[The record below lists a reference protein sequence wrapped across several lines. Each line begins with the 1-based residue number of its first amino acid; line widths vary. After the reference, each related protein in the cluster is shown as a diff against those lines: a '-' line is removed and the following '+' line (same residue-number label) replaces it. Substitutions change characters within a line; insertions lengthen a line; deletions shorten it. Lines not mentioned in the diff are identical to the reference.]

1 MISSAEQTL
10 AFQSVTELMKGP
22 TTPLVLDDASI
33 HVWSCSLEG
42 SGAER
47 QCCEGWLSEEER
59 ARATRFVREEDQAR
73 FILAHGILRRILA
86 RYIDAEPADLGFNVS
101 PTGKP
106 VLLGRRG
113 GVHDVRFNLSHSHG
127 RMLVSVAKG
136 REVGIDL
143 EQIRDNRQLLRL
155 AERFFTPM
163 EFEWIKNQSES
174 DHALQFYRLWVA
186 KEAFLKAQGR
196 GISSLQQCEILLSS
210 PGARAGVCVTGEM
223 QPGCFIQWLNCGAG
237 WQGAVSAHGDDWSVR
252 IVSRSSE
259 F

>member
-1 MISSAEQTL
+1 MIFSVEQTL
-10 AFQSVTELMKGP
+10 AFQSVAELMNGP
-22 TTPLVLDDASI
+22 TTPLVMDDAGI
-33 HVWSCSLEG
+33 DVWSCSLDG

-47 QCCEGWLSEEER
+47 QRCEVWLSQEER
-59 ARATRFVREEDQAR
+59 ARAARFVRAEDQAR
-73 FILAHGILRRILA
+73 FMFAHGILRRILG
-86 RYIDAEPADLGFNVS
+86 RYIDAEPADLGFHVS

-106 VLLGRRG
+106 VLLGRQG

-155 AERFFTPM
+155 AERFFTPK
-163 EFEWIKNQSES
+163 EFEWIRNQPVS

-210 PGARAGVCVTGEM
+210 PAARASVCVTGDM
-223 QPGCFIQWLNCGAG
+223 QPGCSIQWLNCGAG
-237 WQGAVSAHGDDWSVR
+237 WQGAVSAHGNDWSVR
-252 IVSRSSE
+252 HL
-259 F
+259 

>member
-1 MISSAEQTL
+1 
-10 AFQSVTELMKGP
+10 
-22 TTPLVLDDASI
+22 
-33 HVWSCSLEG
+33 
-42 SGAER
+42 
-47 QCCEGWLSEEER
+47 
-59 ARATRFVREEDQAR
+59 
-73 FILAHGILRRILA
+73 
-86 RYIDAEPADLGFNVS
+86 
-101 PTGKP
+101 
-106 VLLGRRG
+106 
-113 GVHDVRFNLSHSHG
+113 
-127 RMLVSVAKG
+127 MLVSVAKG

-210 PGARAGVCVTGEM
+210 PAARAGVCVTGEM

-252 IVSRSSE
+252 H